1 MKESMKLFLMHWNDG
16 KLKEILINSKKLSF
30 SRLIWTW
37 PSILEV
43 LKNKEIFRSK
53 LKNRKKWIWNK
64 KTISQTHLT
73 KRKRSKKRFLKEPY
87 RISLY
92 LSTQSV
98 FPNQSMILIWTLIKQ
113 AKMPRILLSTNW

>member
-1 MKESMKLFLMHWNDG
+1 MKESMKLFLMPWNDG
-16 KLKEILINSKKLSF
+16 KLKVILISSKKLSF
-30 SRLIWTW
+30 SRLTWTW
-37 PSILEV
+37 LSILEV

-64 KTISQTHLT
+64 KTISLIHLT

-98 FPNQSMILIWTLIKQ
+98 FSNQ
-113 AKMPRILLSTNW
+113 

>member
-1 MKESMKLFLMHWNDG
+1 MVFTNKMKESMKLFLMHWNDG

-53 LKNRKKWIWNK
+53 LKNRKKWI
-64 KTISQTHLT
+64 
-73 KRKRSKKRFLKEPY
+73 
-87 RISLY
+87 
-92 LSTQSV
+92 
-98 FPNQSMILIWTLIKQ
+98 
-113 AKMPRILLSTNW
+113 